1 MQETNSSTFWNKKAI
16 ILFSLILFSIQI
28 PVMAQEETEAAAET
42 NQETEQATDDGI
54 PTDEAVISQ
63 GESIFKGNCTQCH
76 AINEVVIG
84 PALRNVHERLE
95 LDYLKRWIKNS
106 QAVIQSG
113 DEYAVNLY
121 NEYNQTVMP
130 SYPFTD
136 EELMAVL
143 AYIKAESAKP
153 VETASAEEATGDAGE
168 TTASGEGVGI
178 PSSYLTV
185 IFAVLLFILVL
196 ILVVLVLTIN
206 VLRRYLNQRE
216 DLDDSDKEIV
226 DQKIDFGALFR
237 SPAFIGMVVF
247 FLVAVGFKNAIDGL
261 FNVGVQQGYQPEQ
274 PIAFSHKIHAGQYQ
288 IDCQYCHT
296 GVRKSAS
303 ANIPSANICM
313 NCHSAI
319 KTESPEIQKIY
330 AAVDNNRPIEWVRV
344 HNLPDLAYF
353 NHAQHVQVGGLEC
366 ENCHG
371 PIEEMEVVAQW
382 SKLTMGWC
390 INCHRETPLNT
401 EGNGYYDKL
410 VETHNSVR
418 GKEVFTVEM
427 NGGLECAKCHY

>member
-1 MQETNSSTFWNKKAI
+1 MRKGFVSINRRVLSLYFA
-16 ILFSLILFSIQI
+16 LFLITTTHTY
-28 PVMAQEETEAAAET
+28 AQEEVEAAEGT
-42 NQETEQATDDGI
+42 TGTESAASDDGI
-54 PTDEAVISQ
+54 PTDEAIISQ
-63 GESIFKGNCTQCH
+63 GEGIYKANCTQCH

-84 PALRNVHERLE
+84 PALKNVHERLE
-95 LDYLKRWIKNS
+95 IPYLMRWIKNS

-121 NEYNQTVMP
+121 NQYNQTVMP
-130 SYPFTD
+130 SYPFSD
-136 EELMAVL
+136 EEVMSVL
-143 AYIKAESAKP
+143 AYIKAESEKP
-153 VETASAEEATGDAGE
+153 VEEAVADAGE
-168 TTASGEGVGI
+168 AGALTGDTAGQVGI
-178 PSSYLTV
+178 PTEYLTL
-185 IFAVLLFILVL
+185 IFGVLIVILVL
-196 ILVVLVLTIN
+196 ILIVLSLIIT
-206 VLRRYLNQRE
+206 VLRKYLNQKQE
-216 DLDDSDKEIV
+216 MDESEEEIV
-226 DQKIDFGALFR
+226 NQGFDFGALFR
-237 SPAFIGMVVF
+237 SPAFIGIVVF

-261 FNVGVQQGYQPEQ
+261 FNVGVQQGYAPKQ
-274 PIAFSHKIHAGQYQ
+274 PIAFSHKIHAGQYE

-319 KTESPEIQKIY
+319 KTESPEIMKIY
-330 AAVDNNRPIEWVRV
+330 AAMDENRPIEWVRV

-353 NHAQHVQVGGLEC
+353 NHSQHVQVANLEC

-410 VETHNSVR
+410 VEAHNSAK
-418 GKEVFTVEM
+418 GNEVYTVEM
-427 NGGLECAKCHY
+427 NGGLECSKCHY